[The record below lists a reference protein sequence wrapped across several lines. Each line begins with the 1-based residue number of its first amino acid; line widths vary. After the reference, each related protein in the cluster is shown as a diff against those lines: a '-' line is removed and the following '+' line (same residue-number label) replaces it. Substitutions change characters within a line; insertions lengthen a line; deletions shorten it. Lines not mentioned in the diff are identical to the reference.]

1 MEHVA
6 CGSSVLQGPF
16 LKGKPVLQVLSGAAF
31 TAASGF
37 ERNPGMRQKY
47 VLVRNDDKRQLLIRE
62 YAELDR
68 GRMSLMCEETYPV
81 EKIRAE
87 TARGKEQLVQAL
99 RTPNMYPPTIYLD
112 QIADSVVTLLDAGEP
127 SPLELFFDDAAL
139 LTKERQSAG
148 FSGDMIDN
156 DTV

>member
-1 MEHVA
+1 
-6 CGSSVLQGPF
+6 
-16 LKGKPVLQVLSGAAF
+16 
-31 TAASGF
+31 
-37 ERNPGMRQKY
+37 
-47 VLVRNDDKRQLLIRE
+47 LIRE

-87 TARGKEQLVQAL
+87 TDRGKEQLVQAL

-127 SPLELFFDDAAL
+127 SPLELFFDDAEL

-148 FSGDMIDN
+148 LSGDVIDN